1 MLDSGRTPVL
11 VTVNVKAIVSPASVR
26 PLPFTS
32 VGTPASFCS
41 AMPTGSDVFV
51 IVQSTKSPMPSV
63 TVAEGP
69 MSPDGSSGSEA
80 PFRVHDHDSV

>member
-41 AMPTGSDVFV
+41 ARPTGSDVFV
-51 IVQSTKSPMPSV
+51 IVQSTKSPIPSV

-69 MSPDGSSGSEA
+69 MSPDGRTGSET
-80 PFRVHDHDSV
+80 PFRVHDHDAV

>member
-1 MLDSGRTPVL
+1 MVDSGRAPVL

-32 VGTPASFCS
+32 VGTPACFCS
-41 AMPTGSDVFV
+41 ATLTGLDVFV

-69 MSPDGSSGSEA
+69 MSPDGSAGSET

>member
-11 VTVNVKAIVSPASVR
+11 VTVNVNAIVSPASVR

-32 VGTPASFCS
+32 VGTSAFFCRTIR
-41 AMPTGSDVFV
+41 TGSDVFV

-63 TVAEGP
+63 TVAERP
-69 MSPDGSSGSEA
+69 MSPDGSAGSEA

>member
-1 MLDSGRTPVL
+1 M
-11 VTVNVKAIVSPASVR
+11 SPASVR

-41 AMPTGSDVFV
+41 AMPTGFDVFV
-51 IVQSTKSPMPSV
+51 IVQSTKSPMPIV

-69 MSPDGSSGSEA
+69 MSPAGSSGSEA